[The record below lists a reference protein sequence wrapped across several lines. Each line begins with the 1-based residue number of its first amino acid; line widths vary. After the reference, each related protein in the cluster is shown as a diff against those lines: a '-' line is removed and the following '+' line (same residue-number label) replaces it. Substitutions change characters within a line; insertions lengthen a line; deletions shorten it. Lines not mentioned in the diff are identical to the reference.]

1 MRALA
6 PEVGVPE
13 IKTEIPRDYMPDSN
27 EMLVGKDIVRTAWR
41 HAESGRNAHSASFGK
56 VPQRLKPSSGRF
68 QTARVELVPFPKSHR
83 GEIVIV
89 ASVVETTRREQPGMH
104 HQNPGC
110 ESHYEIVGQVVV
122 TELSEIPCRVSS
134 DLHEWRNESATVLPT
149 GTANL

>member
-1 MRALA
+1 M
-6 PEVGVPE
+6 
-13 IKTEIPRDYMPDSN
+13 
-27 EMLVGKDIVRTAWR
+27 
-41 HAESGRNAHSASFGK
+41 
-56 VPQRLKPSSGRF
+56 
-68 QTARVELVPFPKSHR
+68 PFPKSHR

-89 ASVVETTRREQPGMH
+89 ASVVETTRREQRGMH